1 MFWHATLQHIHAYD
15 RVCMYTCTLHYI
27 ALYTLHCVGRIT
39 CIHREKE
46 KEDLWIVARKLAYWS
61 MHGNQKLLDVL
72 AAQFQLQRVQTCFKS
87 HVALSLVFLYV
98 TSYLF
103 FDAKIKVIQSFW
115 KVLSLEAGRP
125 DLSQSGTQTQCI

>member
-1 MFWHATLQHIHAYD
+1 MIVYVCTHAHCI
-15 RVCMYTCTLHYI
+15 TLHYI
-27 ALYTLHCVGRIT
+27 HCIVLDASHAYI
-39 CIHREKE
+39 EKE